1 MAQSPARGTPL
12 EGRTLLVA
20 NRGEIAVRIAHTA
33 RRLGMRTVAVYSDG
47 DPHAR
52 HTRAADAAVRLGGA
66 DLADSY
72 LNSAAV
78 VEAAQR
84 SGATMVHPGY
94 GFLAESAELAR
105 SCSRAGLVFVGPPA
119 TAIETMGDKIQAKTT
134 IADAGVPLLPGFAEE
149 ARQPLGEAE
158 LHRAAEEVG
167 YPLLIKPAAGG
178 GGKGMK
184 RVTEQAELAAAAAA
198 ARREARSSF
207 GDDTLLVERLVQHP
221 RHIEIQVLA
230 DQEGNTVH
238 LGERECSLQRRHQK
252 IVEEAPSP
260 LLTDEQRAAMGD
272 AAVAAAKACG
282 YSGAGTVEFVASVP
296 EHDSST
302 TASGAPPA
310 VEYFFLEMNT
320 RLQVEHPVTE
330 EVVTV
335 SGQGLDLVEW
345 QLRIAAGAEL
355 PFAQGDVGLT
365 GHAVESRVYA
375 EAPDRD
381 FLPTGGRV
389 LLLNEPAGD
398 GIRVDSGIASGT
410 DITSAYDP
418 MLAKVITRGQ
428 DRDEALTRMD
438 SALAD
443 YTLLGCG
450 TNVAFLRRLLRH
462 PEVVAGELSTELTE
476 RVRAEL
482 TAGDADIPPAV
493 FAAVAMDR
501 QLDLEPAG
509 PTPDRFDVPDGWRP
523 GGTAWTTW
531 RLSASRGDPVPVALR
546 RLAAPE
552 SLPATAAGTGPV
564 NYEVS
569 VDGADPVAA
578 RAWRAADSH
587 TLSVDYD
594 GWSVRYT
601 RAADAGTLWLGYR
614 GRTWPLR
621 EEPALAPIRTAQT
634 VRDGAVRSPMPGTV
648 LSVPVAQ
655 GENVAAGAPVVIVE
669 AMKMEHTVTAP
680 IAGLVSHVDVAP
692 GRSVSMDAVMATI
705 TPPDTSEPGET
716 QDGSETST
724 TTHEE

>member
-1 MAQSPARGTPL
+1 MAQSHTRGTPL

-20 NRGEIAVRIAHTA
+20 NRGEIAVRIARTA

-47 DPHAR
+47 DPDAR

-66 DLADSY
+66 DLAESY
-72 LNSAAV
+72 LSSAAV
-78 VEAAQR
+78 VDAAQR

-105 SCSRAGLVFVGPPA
+105 ACSRAGLVFVGPPA
-119 TAIETMGDKIQAKTT
+119 SAIETMGDKIRAKTA

-149 ARQPLGEAE
+149 ARQPLDDSE

-184 RVTEQAELAAAAAA
+184 RVAEPAELTAAAAA

-230 DQEGNTVH
+230 DREGNTVH

-260 LLTDEQRAAMGD
+260 LLTGEQRAAMGE
-272 AAVAAAKACG
+272 AAVAAARACG

-296 EHDSST
+296 EHDGPT
-302 TASGAPPA
+302 TASEAPPE

-335 SGQGLDLVEW
+335 AGRKLDLVEW
-345 QLRIAAGAEL
+345 QLLIAAGGEL
-355 PFAQGDVGLT
+355 PFSQDDVGLT

-389 LLLNEPAGD
+389 LLLSEPAGD
-398 GIRVDSGIASGT
+398 GVRVDSGIGSGT

-418 MLAKVITRGQ
+418 MLAKVITRGP
-428 DRDEALTRMD
+428 DRDGALALMD

-482 TAGDADIPPAV
+482 TAQDADVPPGIH
-493 FAAVAMDR
+493 AAVAMDR

-509 PTPDRFDVPDGWRP
+509 PVPDRFDVPDGWRP

-531 RLSASRGDPVPVALR
+531 RLSASRGAPVPVALR

-552 SLPATAAGTGPV
+552 APPATATGTGPV
-564 NYEVS
+564 DYEVS
-569 VDGADPVAA
+569 VGSAEPVTA
-578 RAWRAADSH
+578 RAWRSADGR
-587 TLSVDYD
+587 TLAVHYD

-601 RAADAGTLWLGYR
+601 RAADGGTLWLGYR
-614 GRTWPLR
+614 GRTWSLR
-621 EEPALAPIRTAQT
+621 EEPALAPIRTVRT
-634 VRDGAVRSPMPGTV
+634 TRDGAVRSPMPGTV
-648 LSVPVAQ
+648 LSVPVSQ
-655 GENVAAGAPVVIVE
+655 GENVAAGSPVVIVE

-680 IAGLVSHVDVAP
+680 IAGVVSRVDVVP
-692 GRSVSMDAVMATI
+692 GRSVSMDAEMATI
-705 TPPDTSEPGET
+705 TPPETSGTGET
-716 QDGSETST
+716 QDGPETST
-724 TTHEE
+724 TTREE